1 MTLKLVMGLGPHG
14 TSRLAQVVLASVEQ
28 LQPVPVGQCIL
39 EQVVLVPL
47 AQASWQYQ
55 TCSIGSRTGQ
65 KRPLLVPWHKP
76 YTHDGGHV
84 LCHGTN
90 SIPRWNLYLFHLCQI
105 VPKSGSTRPWKI
117 QREATHRYLRCN
129 CDSPESDECVRPHGL
144 YVRGV
149 YRQLQRCINSSISRF
164 SSFQMRPT
172 RVSLLQVFLFP
183 SFFFQK
189 NKCCFA

>member
-1 MTLKLVMGLGPHG
+1 
-14 TSRLAQVVLASVEQ
+14 
-28 LQPVPVGQCIL
+28 
-39 EQVVLVPL
+39 
-47 AQASWQYQ
+47 
-55 TCSIGSRTGQ
+55 
-65 KRPLLVPWHKP
+65 VPWHKP

-183 SFFFQK
+183 SFFLPKEQVLFCLSCEGWMITQTLGLRVQEILPSLETLTNESEPTLDLPRRLSRQGK
-189 NKCCFA
+189 SPWLSTE